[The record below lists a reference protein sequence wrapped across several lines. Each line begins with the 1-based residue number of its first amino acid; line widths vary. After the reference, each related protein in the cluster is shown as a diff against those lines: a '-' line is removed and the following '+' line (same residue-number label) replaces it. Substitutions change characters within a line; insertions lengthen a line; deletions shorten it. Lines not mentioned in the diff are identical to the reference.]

1 MERYYLIW
9 NNIYNKDRGV
19 MNMKSKRFIMGISIL
34 LITVTF
40 NIGCS
45 SKKGNNEED
54 INLSGRS
61 LDEIEVKPIQVDGW
75 GQNKIWCNWTED
87 TNESIFKPD
96 RGEHWYAGAQMSYLH
111 KPDPNKFDSTVT
123 IKCFEKARG
132 PLHNVDVVISGV
144 GVHDSGKTNSY
155 GDVSLSLR
163 GCHLGVNEEIGEI
176 IVEAKYGN
184 DQKITSIMVL
194 AGDEP
199 PDQGTQ

>member
-1 MERYYLIW
+1 MKKERISRHRFRNDKTALTGLPLRI
-9 NNIYNKDRGV
+9 
-19 MNMKSKRFIMGISIL
+19 FIMVIIAGVCLVAIVGYLVIS
-34 LITVTF
+34 
-40 NIGCS
+40 
-45 SKKGNNEED
+45 KPD
-54 INLSGRS
+54 
-61 LDEIEVKPIQVDGW
+61 LDTIQVNDIVIDGW
-75 GQNKIWCNWTED
+75 KQTKIWCNWTED